1 MLAGLMESVRVLL
14 EHIVLSLGY
23 VGITIVMFIEN
34 IFPPIPSEVIIP
46 FSGFLISEGE
56 LSFVPTLI
64 ATGVGSLLG
73 ALFFY
78 YLGVVLGE
86 ARTRSL
92 FKRYGKFLLLYESD
106 LDHSLSFFNR
116 HSSAV
121 VFWARFI
128 PGIRSLIS
136 IPAGVARM
144 NVKKFL
150 AYTILGTTI
159 WNTALMV
166 AGIYLGQNWEEILV
180 FVDRFDT
187 ILYVLIAA
195 LITWWL
201 VGRLRARREERLARR
216 DGQS

>member
-1 MLAGLMESVRVLL
+1 MLANLMESVRVLL

-56 LSFVPTLI
+56 LSFIPTLV
-64 ATGVGSLLG
+64 ATSVGSLLG

-78 YLGVVLGE
+78 YLGTALGE

-106 LDHSLSFFNR
+106 LDNSLSFFSH

-144 NVKKFL
+144 NVNKFL
-150 AYTILGTTI
+150 IYTVLGTTI
-159 WNTALMV
+159 WNTALMI
-166 AGIYLGQNWEEILV
+166 AGMYLGQNWEEILV

-187 ILYVLIAA
+187 VLYALIFALIA
-195 LITWWL
+195 WWL
-201 VGRLRARREERLARR
+201 VGRLRARRQEKLTKGGE
-216 DGQS
+216 QS